1 MKKYL
6 TRRGDG
12 TFTEMTADELM
23 QDFEIGPE
31 DAADRG
37 KISPLPK
44 DDLDHWQDIITNPN
58 KFISVEP
65 RKEVPLTHDIGTLR
79 LMGDQG
85 NSGVGISI
93 GRVQGI
99 QVHERALCA
108 DSIALGHIDSTHR
121 FREFF

>member
-1 MKKYL
+1 MSYN
-6 TRRGDG
+6 T
-12 TFTEMTADELM
+12 TM
-23 QDFEIGPE
+23 
-31 DAADRG
+31 
-37 KISPLPK
+37 
-44 DDLDHWQDIITNPN
+44 
-58 KFISVEP
+58 P
-65 RKEVPLTHDIGTLR
+65 REQV
-79 LMGDQG
+79 QG

>member
-79 LMGDQG
+79 LMRD
-85 NSGVGISI
+85 
-93 GRVQGI
+93 
-99 QVHERALCA
+99 
-108 DSIALGHIDSTHR
+108 
-121 FREFF
+121 